1 MTRGGEA
8 TPGLSGPLALL
19 PLGHSAQISVP
30 HTKPVFAG
38 LGEQGMRRPAQGSP
52 VSEAASRDPGHTCCL
67 EQPGVGKARP
77 SGSGSLCAGEP
88 TLAHLSHTS
97 ASTVVGGPVPVLLL
111 HLCPHSASS
120 PCSRGQAV
128 RVSAQGGPGMLTEV
142 LGHGLAGCQGRRTHP
157 YPHPSEALGSHPTLG
172 TTAEALSSPT
182 HQDFCSPTV
191 WMGSLSGK
199 G

>member
-52 VSEAASRDPGHTCCL
+52 VSEVASRDPGHTCCL
-67 EQPGVGKARP
+67 EQPGVGIARP

-128 RVSAQGGPGMLTEV
+128 RVSLPREGQACSLRFSVTAWQAARAEGHIHILTPVKLWEATRLWGPRLRPSAAPHIRTSALPLCGW
-142 LGHGLAGCQGRRTHP
+142 GH
-157 YPHPSEALGSHPTLG
+157 
-172 TTAEALSSPT
+172 
-182 HQDFCSPTV
+182 
-191 WMGSLSGK
+191 
-199 G
+199 